1 MKIHPPKI
9 FWKKKFQDGKISE
22 TDFQKNILL
31 NIFFQV
37 RKFEPKSSQN
47 PHLWILVGI
56 VIFSQVKELF
66 RFMSICIKIES
77 VIKIFNKLIDIVFHY
92 ASCAIHFDTLSFIDP
107 VHRTYS
113 NTQQSREWRTR
124 PIPAATQPIQLP
136 PNVRLFL
143 RS

>member
-56 VIFSQVKELF
+56 VFLSQNV
-66 RFMSICIKIES
+66 MSCLGTMNYTIKLTE
-77 VIKIFNKLIDIVFHY
+77 N
-92 ASCAIHFDTLSFIDP
+92 
-107 VHRTYS
+107 
-113 NTQQSREWRTR
+113 
-124 PIPAATQPIQLP
+124 
-136 PNVRLFL
+136 
-143 RS
+143 